1 MRSSTLTNRVC
12 SKCGGRSIIISIR
25 SFMGGTEIVDASCLI
40 CGKID
45 DGIEGRVYLVEGN
58 QFIEIRESSIN
69 AALGT
74 AL

>member
-1 MRSSTLTNRVC
+1 
-12 SKCGGRSIIISIR
+12 
-25 SFMGGTEIVDASCLI
+25 MGGTEIVDASCLI